1 MSSDDEL
8 GYDEPGYNAQVY
20 ELRAY
25 IDICI
30 SQNDEI
36 SPHTLV
42 TMVLAGAILTDEY
55 DRVTN
60 LPDNHSCK
68 RPQYVDFLGL
78 LLRLQESKNPE
89 ETRARELKIVCM
101 GVGDNFMFP
110 HSRIELLL
118 GQGTTATLED
128 IRKVLEHPCY
138 GATTLAYI
146 LLLNRALRE
155 TLPPM
160 DAAAFAY
167 TWIHTYG
174 PTSELIALK
183 LQSKGFFDPDKLNN
197 ACDCHKTRATML
209 EMARN
214 CEAIYKSV

>member
-1 MSSDDEL
+1 MGVGQKTMSSDDEL

-68 RPQYVDFLGL
+68 RPQYVDFWGSSFGCRNQRIQKRHALG
-78 LLRLQESKNPE
+78 
-89 ETRARELKIVCM
+89 
-101 GVGDNFMFP
+101 
-110 HSRIELLL
+110 
-118 GQGTTATLED
+118 
-128 IRKVLEHPCY
+128 
-138 GATTLAYI
+138 
-146 LLLNRALRE
+146 
-155 TLPPM
+155 
-160 DAAAFAY
+160 
-167 TWIHTYG
+167 
-174 PTSELIALK
+174 
-183 LQSKGFFDPDKLNN
+183 
-197 ACDCHKTRATML
+197 
-209 EMARN
+209 
-214 CEAIYKSV
+214 